1 MQCKYKS
8 TCKQTGKKEYDASK
22 LSDDNEQNIFQG
34 LRADLDGYVE
44 LQTLPVGVDLEIVP
58 VPRGYS
64 SYASVLLLSRLAQH
78 RIPRD
83 MPLRKQLELVRQ
95 SL

>member
-1 MQCKYKS
+1 MQCKDKS

-34 LRADLDGYVE
+34 LRADLDGYVIE
-44 LQTLPVGVDLEIVP
+44 LHTLPVSVDLEIVP

-64 SYASVLLLSRLAQH
+64 
-78 RIPRD
+78 
-83 MPLRKQLELVRQ
+83 
-95 SL
+95 